1 MEHKVKKYVKNP
13 VVVEAIQWNG
23 LNWQDITSFAGNA
36 VKFEEVIVPI
46 SESANINRVD
56 LIIHTLEGDM
66 TARRGDYIIK
76 GVKGEFYP
84 CKADIFDETYHE
96 V

>member
-1 MEHKVKKYVKNP
+1 MENKVKKYIKNP
-13 VVVEAIQWNG
+13 VAVEAVQWNG

-36 VKFEEVIVPI
+36 VRFEEVVEPI
-46 SESANINRVD
+46 SESANLNRVD

-66 TARRGDYIIK
+66 TARVGDYIIK

-84 CKADIFDETYHE
+84 CKPDIFDETYHE